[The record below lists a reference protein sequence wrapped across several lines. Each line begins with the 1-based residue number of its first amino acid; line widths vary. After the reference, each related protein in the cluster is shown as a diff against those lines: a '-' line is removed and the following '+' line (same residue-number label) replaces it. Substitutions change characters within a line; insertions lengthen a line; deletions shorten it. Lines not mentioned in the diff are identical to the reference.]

1 MRDLRAQLLERLAIA
16 AIPEDEREAV
26 LGDLEEEGFVSGS
39 VRHVAAAGGIAA
51 SHQLEGWRDDGARR
65 GAVITLFLG
74 VALVWAV
81 RAAGLVGTVIDPLL
95 LFTDPVSRAAAIM
108 WRATNL
114 TGAAAAG
121 LLVGLSPWL
130 PKLAGSLRCHIA
142 FILAGLAWW
151 SAPGAGMEVPGLLLF
166 GAWLGSHGR
175 SAEVPS
181 LRGED

>member
-1 MRDLRAQLLERLAIA
+1 MSRFKAQLLERLASA
-16 AIPEDEREAV
+16 VIPEADREVV
-26 LGDLEEEGFVSGS
+26 LGDLEEEGFVAGS
-39 VRHVAAAGGIAA
+39 VRHMAAVAGIVA
-51 SHQLEGWRDDGARR
+51 SHELEGWRDGGARR

-81 RAAGLVGTVIDPLL
+81 RAAGLVGTVTIDPLQ
-95 LFTDPVSRAAAIM
+95 LFTDPVSRAAVIL
-108 WRATNL
+108 WSATNL

-130 PKLAGSLRCHIA
+130 PSFAGSLRWHIA

-151 SAPGAGMEVPGLLLF
+151 SAPGAGIEVAGVLLF

-175 SAEVPS
+175 APEVPP
-181 LRGED
+181 LRD